1 MHIYQEYWL
10 IANEGCGLE
19 IIDPQE
25 SDDLI
30 NLILKIDQAFGS
42 NPLLF
47 YIKPAQCL
55 QGDSEKVLRWSQPW
69 FDMASHRNAELF
81 HDPNPKVSWGLG

>member
-42 NPLLF
+42 NP
-47 YIKPAQCL
+47 
-55 QGDSEKVLRWSQPW
+55 
-69 FDMASHRNAELF
+69 
-81 HDPNPKVSWGLG
+81 